1 MAELSKEAVYK
12 ILRFALR
19 EKLQNEIKPTLQRVG
34 TMAKL
39 VSGHAA
45 ETAQNRLALLEI
57 VEEEVLHIIKGQKA
71 RVEAHLEDLKS

>member
-1 MAELSKEAVYK
+1 MAELSKEAVHK

-19 EKLQNEIKPTLQRVG
+19 EKLQNAIKPMLQSVG

-45 ETAQNRLALLEI
+45 ETARNRLALLEMI
-57 VEEEVLHIIKGQKA
+57 EDEFLHILKGQKA
-71 RVEAHLEDLKS
+71 RVEANLEDQES